1 MFTAALFTV
10 AKRGKQT
17 NVQQQDEWIN
27 KTRSIHTTENY
38 LSINRNEAGACLM
51 GREVSFQGDEK
62 CFGTRQRRWW
72 YSIVKV
78 LNAAD
83 LYTVKWLK

>member
-1 MFTAALFTV
+1 
-10 AKRGKQT
+10 
-17 NVQQQDEWIN
+17 
-27 KTRSIHTTENY
+27 
-38 LSINRNEAGACLM
+38 M

-72 YSIVKV
+72 YNIVKV